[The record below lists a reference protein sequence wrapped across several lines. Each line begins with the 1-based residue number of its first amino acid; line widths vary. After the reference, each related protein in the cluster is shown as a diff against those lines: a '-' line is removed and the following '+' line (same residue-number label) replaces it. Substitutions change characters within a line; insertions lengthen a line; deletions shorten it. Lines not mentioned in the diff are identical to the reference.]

1 MELREARWYCV
12 RSHRKRE
19 HVAEAHLRLIPGVD
33 AFNPQLRLVRRTRR
47 GRMCTTESLF
57 PTYLFACFVLED
69 SLEKVRYMPAV
80 KEVLE
85 FGGWP
90 PSIPSPVIEELRLR
104 MDEVSTRVFTDSP
117 LEGDEVEIN
126 GGPFEGF
133 TASVA
138 RVLPG
143 KERVQVLLD
152 MMGRSVQAELSL
164 DLLLVSKGG
173 AVLQAPF

>member
-1 MELREARWYCV
+1 
-12 RSHRKRE
+12 
-19 HVAEAHLRLIPGVD
+19 
-33 AFNPQLRLVRRTRR
+33 
-47 GRMCTTESLF
+47 
-57 PTYLFACFVLED
+57 VLED